1 MRMNHGASSLVRIGL
16 LCLALIVLATGS
28 ARAEIYKYE
37 TEEGEVVLS
46 TEKRDDLKL
55 IEVLGVSPKRSKSE
69 STATGELSSR
79 SKVKINADQNA
90 HDHLI
95 REAAAAYGLPFAF
108 IKAVVKIESNFNTHA
123 VSRVGAMGLMQLM
136 PATAED
142 MGVTDAFDAR
152 QNIFGGTKYL
162 RMMANKYNGD
172 INLVLAAYNAGPG
185 NVDKYEGI
193 PFESTR
199 GYVQK
204 VYSWYK
210 EYESLESQATTE
222 SAPPAP

>member
-1 MRMNHGASSLVRIGL
+1 MKDAAPNLARFIL
-16 LCLALIVLATGS
+16 LALVSLLFIAET
-28 ARAEIYKYE
+28 AQAEIYKYE
-37 TEEGEVVLS
+37 TEDGEVVLS

-55 IEVLGVSPKRSKSE
+55 LEVMGVAPKRAKSS
-69 STATGELSSR
+69 STTTQTTTPR
-79 SKVKINADQNA
+79 SKVKINSDQNA

-210 EYESLESQATTE
+210 EYEALENQAATE
-222 SAPPAP
+222 SDSPAP